1 MSNRTPGRLARLACF
16 ALLPAAL
23 AACGADPITG
33 GGATYTRME
42 VIVNSISNT
51 LTLVSAD
58 SIAPTARSV
67 SLGAQG
73 SPVSVAA
80 RGAYAVVPMGTYP
93 FAAVVDL
100 RAGTVRNVALP
111 ANSGATGAAFL
122 NDSIAI
128 VGNPN
133 RNSVTPVNVR
143 AGTAGAEIAVGTYPQ
158 ALAAGNGNV
167 YVLNANLVNFSP
179 AGPGSVTVIGSNGT
193 VAGSIVLTGI
203 NPASGVVVGNTL
215 VAVNSGHFGQGDG
228 TVSLVNLVTAKEDQ
242 LIAGFGEFPGSVDVG
257 PDGLIYVG
265 VYSKGIVS
273 YNVSTGQFVRGPSN
287 PVVPGGAPPVSAV
300 AFDYAGRLHTLAP
313 GDCTPGTPGKEYG
326 LPAPFTATER
336 VVNTGVCPFAIAF
349 ATVPLS

>member
-1 MSNRTPGRLARLACF
+1 MIKQTFGRTVRLALL

-23 AACGADPITG
+23 AACTDPITG

-58 SIAPTARSV
+58 SIAPTGHSV

-80 RGAYAVVPMGTYP
+80 HGAYAVVPLGTYP

-100 RAGTVRNVALP
+100 RAGTVASNVALP

-122 NDSIAI
+122 NDSIAL
-128 VGNPN
+128 VGNSN
-133 RNSVTPVNVR
+133 RNTVTPVNVR
-143 AGTAGAEIAVGTYPQ
+143 TGTAGAEIAVGTYPQ

-179 AGPGSVTVIGSNGT
+179 AGPGSVTVIGPTGT
-193 VAGSIVLTGI
+193 VAGTIALTGI
-203 NPASGVVVGNTL
+203 NPSSGVVVGNTL
-215 VAVNSGHFGQGDG
+215 VVVNAGHFGQGDG
-228 TVSLVNLVTAKEDQ
+228 TVSLVNLVTAKEDL
-242 LIAGFGEFPGSVDVG
+242 LIPGFGEFPGTVDVG

-265 VYSKGIVS
+265 VYSKGILS
-273 YNVSTGQFVRGPSN
+273 YNVTTGQFVRGLTN
-287 PVVPGGAPPVSAV
+287 PLIPGGAPPVSAV

-326 LPAPFTATER
+326 LALPFTNTER
-336 VVNTGVCPFAIAF
+336 IVATGICPFAIAF
-349 ATVPLS
+349 ATVPLN